1 MNIKPI
7 QVALRN
13 VGEGHPC
20 FIIAEVAQ
28 SHDGSLGMAHA
39 FIDAA
44 AEAGADAIKFQTHI
58 ASQESTRDEPF
69 RVAFSRQDASRYE
82 YWKRMEFTPDQW
94 RGLRDHA
101 RDSNIVF
108 MSSAFSVAAVDLLE
122 ALDVPAWKVGSG
134 EFRSHDLLDAMI
146 ATGKPILMSTGMS
159 SWSEIDSVTAKFA
172 GEDIPYALFQCTS
185 RYPSSLEQVG
195 LNVLDQMKRRY
206 SCPVGLSDHT
216 GSPYAAFAAVAR
228 GADMLEVHVTFHKKI
243 FGPDVPASIT
253 FEELREVTKLRE
265 ACRTL
270 DSNPVDKD
278 KVAEEMQTMR
288 ALFSKSL
295 APVGTIPAGTVL
307 RAEMLTAKKPGTGI
321 PPADISR
328 VIGRTLSRE
337 VTAERLLSWA
347 DIVGGV
353 DA

>member
-1 MNIKPI
+1 MPVRIGGRDI
-7 QVALRN
+7 GR
-13 VGEGHPC
+13 GHPC

-44 AEAGADAIKFQTHI
+44 AEAGADAIKFQTHM

-69 RVAFSRQDASRYE
+69 RVAFSRQDASRYD
-82 YWKRMEFTPDQW
+82 YWKRMEFTPEQW

-101 RDSNIVF
+101 RDSNVVF
-108 MSSAFSVAAVDLLE
+108 MSSAFSVAAVDVLE
-122 ALDVPAWKVGSG
+122 KLDIPAWKVGSG

-159 SWSEIDSVTAKFA
+159 SWSEIDLLTTKFSEKKA
-172 GEDIPYALFQCTS
+172 PFALFQCTS
-185 RYPSSLEQVG
+185 RYPSPLEKVG
-195 LNVLDQMKRRY
+195 LNVIEQMRNRY
-206 SCPVGLSDHT
+206 RCPVGLSDHT
-216 GSPYAAFAAVAR
+216 GAPYASFAAVAR

-253 FEELREVTKLRE
+253 FEELREVTNLRA
-265 ACRTL
+265 ACRTM

-278 KVAEEMQTMR
+278 KVADEMQTMR
-288 ALFSKSL
+288 GLFSKSL
-295 APVGTIPAGTVL
+295 APVATIPAGTIL
-307 RAEMLTAKKPGTGI
+307 RAEMLIAKKPGTGI
-321 PPADISR
+321 PPAELSR
-328 VIGRTLSRE
+328 VIGRTLARE
-337 VTAERLLSWA
+337 VTPDRLLNWS
-347 DIVGGV
+347 DIAGGS